1 MTILLATVLAASLI
15 GAVSDVRTRRVPN
28 WLVLAL
34 LICGLI
40 ENTVLFGWR
49 GALADLAVA
58 AAVLAAGTVAFSF
71 KLIGGGDV
79 KLLAAA
85 AGTLGYPAG
94 VSFILLTLLCGGVLA
109 LAYAAL
115 RGRLSAT
122 LANVQAT
129 ALPLFAGVKPV
140 RPHDGLV
147 MPYAVA
153 IFAGAICTAT
163 LSLTTLRLLP

>member
-1 MTILLATVLAASLI
+1 MTLLLATVLAAALV
-15 GAVSDVRTRRVPN
+15 GAVSDLRTRRVPN
-28 WLVLAL
+28 VLVGVLLLA
-34 LICGLI
+34 GLI
-40 ENTVLFGWR
+40 ENFYLAGWH
-49 GALADLAVA
+49 GAVIDLGVA

-79 KLLAAA
+79 KLIAAA

-94 VSFILLTLLCGGVLA
+94 ISFVLFTLLCGGVLA

-115 RGRLSAT
+115 RGRLHAT
-122 LANVQAT
+122 LANVQAAT
-129 ALPLFAGVKPV
+129 LPLLFGVRPV
-140 RPHDGLV
+140 RPHDGLA

-153 IFAGAICTAT
+153 VFAGALCTAA